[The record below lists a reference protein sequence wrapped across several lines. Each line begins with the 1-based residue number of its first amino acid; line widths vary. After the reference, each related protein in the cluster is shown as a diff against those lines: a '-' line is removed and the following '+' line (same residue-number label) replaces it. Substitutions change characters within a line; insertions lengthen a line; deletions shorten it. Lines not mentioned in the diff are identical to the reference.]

1 MRIGW
6 HIPLPGPF
14 SIGGT
19 VWRSKS
25 RRSRSRTRPRTA
37 AARGGYHGTLP
48 GWTCPHNHSR
58 PDLAEACAQR
68 YARTPAYQ
76 AQQAARRERAAAK
89 SRAILARCIT
99 TAAAE
104 VMTAIPEHGGT
115 LPAGHGPA
123 ALEDAVRGIIQ
134 GEITT
139 TDLDAHGG
147 LDSSAQ
153 ATAGAAAGRIMAAI
167 PEHGGTLPV
176 SDSPAALEDAVREII
191 RHRIVTDFP
200 RQRKAAAKVG
210 RFPMPA
216 MVVSAVL
223 ALGLILAT
231 RGLIL
236 VPVIIVGAV
245 LAIRRGKISKI
256 PGLAIAAVLIA
267 LTATMSAATWSSG
280 SNSAQ
285 AASQAPAAQA
295 PATHA
300 PATHAPTHAP
310 ATHAPAPATHA
321 PAPATHAPATRAPA
335 PATPSPS
342 PTITHPAAPPPAPAT
357 SAAVP
362 PPASCS
368 PLTNSGHCY
377 EPGEYCRNSD
387 HGMYGVA
394 GDGEKIA
401 CEDNNGWRWEPV

>member
-1 MRIGW
+1 
-6 HIPLPGPF
+6 
-14 SIGGT
+14 
-19 VWRSKS
+19 
-25 RRSRSRTRPRTA
+25 
-37 AARGGYHGTLP
+37 LP

-68 YARTPAYQ
+68 YARSPAYQ
-76 AQQAARRERAAAK
+76 AQQAARRRQAEQREAAHQAGQTARRERAAAK
-89 SRAILARCIT
+89 GRAILARCIT

-104 VMTAIPEHGGT
+104 VMTAIPAHGGT
-115 LPAGHGPA
+115 LPAGDGPA
-123 ALEDAVRGIIQ
+123 ALEDAAREIIQ
-134 GEITT
+134 GEIMT

-147 LDSSAQ
+147 LDGFAR

-167 PEHGGTLPV
+167 PAHGGTLPAG
-176 SDSPAALEDAVREII
+176 DGPAALEDAVREII

-200 RQRKAAAKVG
+200 RQGKAAAKVG
-210 RFPMPA
+210 RIPRPA
-216 MVVSAVL
+216 MVVGAVL
-223 ALGLILAT
+223 ALGLIFAT
-231 RGLIL
+231 HGLIL
-236 VPVIIVGAV
+236 IPVIIAGAV
-245 LAIRRGKISKI
+245 LAIRRGKMSKI

-280 SNSAQ
+280 SSSAQ
-285 AASQAPAAQA
+285 VASQAPAAHAPVTHA

-300 PATHAPTHAP
+300 PATHAPAM
-310 ATHAPAPATHA
+310 
-321 PAPATHAPATRAPA
+321 
-335 PATPSPS
+335 PSPS
-342 PTITHPAAPPPAPAT
+342 PMITHSAAPPPAPAT
-357 SAAVP
+357 SAAAP

-368 PLTNSGHCY
+368 PLTNGGNCY

>member
-1 MRIGW
+1 VRIGW

-25 RRSRSRTRPRTA
+25 RRRRPRTRRHTA
-37 AARGGYHGTLP
+37 ATRRGYHGTLP

-68 YARTPAYQ
+68 YARSPAYQ
-76 AQQAARRERAAAK
+76 AQQAARRRQAEQREAVHQARQAARRERAAAK

-115 LPAGHGPA
+115 LPAG
-123 ALEDAVRGIIQ
+123 Q
-134 GEITT
+134 G
-139 TDLDAHGG
+139 
-147 LDSSAQ
+147 
-153 ATAGAAAGRIMAAI
+153 
-167 PEHGGTLPV
+167 
-176 SDSPAALEDAVREII
+176 PAALEDAVREII

-368 PLTNSGHCY
+368 PLTNGGHCY

>member
-37 AARGGYHGTLP
+37 AARRGYHGTLP

-147 LDSSAQ
+147 LDSFAQ

-295 PATHA
+295 PATQAPASHA
-300 PATHAPTHAP
+300 PATHAP
-310 ATHAPAPATHA
+310 
-321 PAPATHAPATRAPA
+321 THAPATRAPA

-368 PLTNSGHCY
+368 PLTNGGHCY

>member
-1 MRIGW
+1 
-6 HIPLPGPF
+6 
-14 SIGGT
+14 
-19 VWRSKS
+19 
-25 RRSRSRTRPRTA
+25 
-37 AARGGYHGTLP
+37 LP

-68 YARTPAYQ
+68 YARSPAYQ
-76 AQQAARRERAAAK
+76 AEQAARRRQAEQREAAHQARQAARRERAAAK
-89 SRAILARCIT
+89 GRAILAQCIA

-104 VMTAIPEHGGT
+104 VMAAIPEHGGT
-115 LPAGHGPA
+115 LPAGDGPA
-123 ALEDAVRGIIQ
+123 ALEDAVREIIQ
-134 GEITT
+134 GEIMT

-147 LDSSAQ
+147 LDGFAQ

-167 PEHGGTLPV
+167 PEHGGTLPAG
-176 SDSPAALEDAVREII
+176 DGPGALEDAVREII

-200 RQRKAAAKVG
+200 PLGKAAAKVG
-210 RFPMPA
+210 RIPRPA
-216 MVVSAVL
+216 MVVGAVL
-223 ALGLILAT
+223 ALGLIFAT
-231 RGLIL
+231 HGLIL
-236 VPVIIVGAV
+236 IPVILAGAV

-280 SNSAQ
+280 SSSAQ
-285 AASQAPAAQA
+285 VASQAPAAQA

-300 PATHAPTHAP
+300 PASHAPVTHAPTHAP
-310 ATHAPAPATHA
+310 VTHAPVTHAPVTHAPVTHAPAPATHV
-321 PAPATHAPATRAPA
+321 PAPATQAPA
-335 PATPSPS
+335 PVAPSPS
-342 PTITHPAAPPPAPAT
+342 PTITHSAAPPPAPAT
-357 SAAVP
+357 SASAP

-368 PLTNSGHCY
+368 PLTNGGKCY